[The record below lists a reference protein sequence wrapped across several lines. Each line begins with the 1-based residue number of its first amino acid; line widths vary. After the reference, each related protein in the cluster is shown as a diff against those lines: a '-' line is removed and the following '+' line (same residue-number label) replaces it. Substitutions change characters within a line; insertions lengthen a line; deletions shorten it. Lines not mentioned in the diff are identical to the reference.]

1 MQWIAVF
8 IYIYMW
14 VCIILYLCVY
24 GYFVFCM
31 LSLPPH
37 VGCHLLVY
45 PSTSRYFPA
54 PPASIPYYTIRSS
67 AQLTVNSN
75 AIIYTTHLHCTADRL
90 TKKNLPTDCAAQ
102 LFECGRINKAAYF
115 VATLGVEIYCWISA
129 HLLQINNHKFGTQSL
144 PKWSMHFATHS
155 LAFTFALDLI
165 FNLLLLL
172 KLI

>member
-1 MQWIAVF
+1 LEFNFLRSTCYVSWDNLSTILNAVWYDLIIVMVFRFLLLLF
-8 IYIYMW
+8 IHPPLGI
-14 VCIILYLCVY
+14 
-24 GYFVFCM
+24 F
-31 LSLPPH
+31 PPH
-37 VGCHLLVY
+37 L
-45 PSTSRYFPA
+45 PA
-54 PPASIPYYTIRSS
+54 NPYYTIRSS

-115 VATLGVEIYCWISA
+115 VASLGVEIYCWISA

-155 LAFTFALDLI
+155 LAFTFALCLI